1 MNNDINKIKAGA
13 FFWNTASGVINAG
26 QSAIILILISYFLT
40 NIDAGIYTIAIAI
53 GNIVSVFS
61 KYGMRNY
68 QVTDIEE
75 KYNFNQYLSCRI
87 ITIFIT
93 LFFVI
98 AYLFVQYF
106 LGNYY
111 LEKILIVLFISLWYL
126 IESIEDV
133 YYGMYQQK
141 GRLDIGAKFF
151 TIRLLISAILMCGL
165 IFFKI
170 SLLIS
175 SIFTF
180 IISLAFALIF
190 IRKTIGKFQINKVT
204 INLKNALNILLI
216 CFPLSLATTL
226 SIYIGNSPKYFID
239 FNLNDT
245 SQAIFGY
252 LMMPAFTIMVIN
264 QFIYQPIIRDL
275 GELWYKNEKNVF
287 VRKVFIQ
294 YIVVAFITL
303 ITIALGATLG
313 IPVLNILYNTSLE
326 SYRKEFVVLLL
337 GGGFF
342 ALSSFVMVPLT
353 AMRLQKQLALGF
365 IAVSIISFIIGPIFV
380 QRFEILGAS
389 LLYLILNVLLS
400 IYLTVCILIGCREKT
415 KTFK

>member
-40 NIDAGIYTIAIAI
+40 KIDAGIYTIAIAI

-141 GRLDIGAKFF
+141 GRLDIGAKYF

-190 IRKTIGKFQINKVT
+190 IKKTIGKFQINKVT
-204 INLKNALNILLI
+204 INFKNALNILLI

-287 VRKVFIQ
+287 VKKVFIQ